1 MEIFLSTIKPC
12 SFEGKEVIFPKIDL
26 FFEKFKH
33 TFHPHNVNINYTTFT
48 TNQVFVSLLVNV
60 SAFLRLQLRIEI
72 QDLIGIFEHVFDKLR
87 VEPSKHKVSPVHRYL
102 YH

>member
-26 FFEKFKH
+26 FFDI
-33 TFHPHNVNINYTTFT
+33 PHNVNINVNINYTTFT

-60 SAFLRLQLRIEI
+60 SAFLCLQLRIEI

>member
-12 SFEGKEVIFPKIDL
+12 SFEGRGNVSKNRSVFREVQAYI
-26 FFEKFKH
+26 
-33 TFHPHNVNINYTTFT
+33 PHNVNITYTTFT

-60 SAFLRLQLRIEI
+60 SAFLCLQLRIEI

>member
-12 SFEGKEVIFPKIDL
+12 SFEGKEVIFPKIDV
-26 FFEKFKH
+26 FREVQAYI
-33 TFHPHNVNINYTTFT
+33 PHNVNINYTTFT

-60 SAFLRLQLRIEI
+60 SAFLCLQLRIEI